1 MLSVSGQRMPW
12 RPVWLIRLSCAM
24 LALGGCAAP
33 APYTDYDPAVDFSHF
48 KSYAWIQ
55 ADPLIVPAD
64 GSVVVSA
71 LDRQRITDAID
82 AELARRGFVHG
93 DPARADFVVSYNVGA
108 RDRIDVFS

>member
-1 MLSVSGQRMPW
+1 MPW

-55 ADPLIVPAD
+55 ADPSSSMSVAVASSRSSCAARSKAMCVP
-64 GSVVVSA
+64 
-71 LDRQRITDAID
+71 
-82 AELARRGFVHG
+82 
-93 DPARADFVVSYNVGA
+93 
-108 RDRIDVFS
+108 